1 MLYSKLFKRYK
12 YEPSKLIVVS
22 IKPVVDH
29 WLINDLETG
38 WEYWKKDKAYVK
50 LFNSVIST
58 ALEER
63 VYGSETVPYERVHTW
78 IKKSTEP
85 VKMQQNVV
93 DVCRSDNMRLIIK
106 VCLNIRVN
114 SLCSLKNSITK
125 FTTTCMF
132 HEDFKEFKKSRY
144 LHIHVEYNAWCSQG
158 Y

>member
-58 ALEER
+58 ALER

-93 DVCRSDNMRLIIK
+93 DVCRSDNIWLISR

-114 SLCSLKNSITK
+114 SLCSLKNSITM

-132 HEDFKEFKKSRY
+132 HQDFKEFKKSRY
-144 LHIHVEYNAWCSQG
+144 LHIHVEYNAWCSHG